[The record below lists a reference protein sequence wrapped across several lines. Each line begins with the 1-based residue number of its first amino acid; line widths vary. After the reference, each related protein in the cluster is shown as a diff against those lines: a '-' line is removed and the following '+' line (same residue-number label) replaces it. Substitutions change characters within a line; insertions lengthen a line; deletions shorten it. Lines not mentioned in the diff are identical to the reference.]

1 MGNNPFMQKI
11 ILIVVSLT
19 LIIIMGMRLLGMV

>member
-1 MGNNPFMQKI
+1 MGNNPFMQKL

-19 LIIIMGMRLLGMV
+19 LIAIMGMRLLGMI

>member
-1 MGNNPFMQKI
+1 MGNPFLQKL

-19 LIIIMGMRLLGMV
+19 LIAIMGMRLLGMA

>member
-1 MGNNPFMQKI
+1 MGNNPFMQKL

-19 LIIIMGMRLLGMV
+19 LITIMGIRLLGMI

>member
-19 LIIIMGMRLLGMV
+19 LIIIMGMRLRGMA

>member
-1 MGNNPFMQKI
+1 MGNNPFMQKL

-19 LIIIMGMRLLGMV
+19 LIAIMGMRLLGMA

>member
-11 ILIVVSLT
+11 ILIVVSLA
-19 LIIIMGMRLLGMV
+19 LIIIMGMRLLGMA

>member
-11 ILIVVSLT
+11 VLIVVSLT
-19 LIIIMGMRLLGMV
+19 LIIVMGMRLRGMA

>member
-19 LIIIMGMRLLGMV
+19 LIIIMGMRLLGMA

>member
-1 MGNNPFMQKI
+1 MGNNPFMQKL

-19 LIIIMGMRLLGMV
+19 LITIMGMRLLGMA

>member
-1 MGNNPFMQKI
+1 MGSNPFMQKL

-19 LIIIMGMRLLGMV
+19 LIVIMGMRLLGMA